1 MTNKITQQGEQKQR
15 TQNLKQDK
23 LGSATKF
30 MQLRGSGYEARPQST
45 QQVCHRLTDK
55 GIRV

>member
-30 MQLRGSGYEARPQST
+30 M
-45 QQVCHRLTDK
+45 
-55 GIRV
+55 